1 MFDISNTCLKKDSLA
16 GEVAVIT
23 GSTSNVGKG
32 FAQAG
37 VGNIKHGNYLLMIYH
52 MIK

>member
-1 MFDISNTCLKKDSLA
+1 MFDISNTCLKKGCLE

-32 FAQAG
+32 FAQAIAWAG
-37 VGNIKHGNYLLMIYH
+37 GKVVIVGRGAERG
-52 MIK
+52 

>member
-1 MFDISNTCLKKDSLA
+1 MFDISNTCLKKGCLD

-32 FAQAG
+32 FAFLRVHILRKMHEVYEVA
-37 VGNIKHGNYLLMIYH
+37 L
-52 MIK
+52 